1 MSRNLKV
8 VQTTSRV
15 LEIICKV
22 LFILCMVGAIG
33 AMVGVVFLSIANLF
47 PKLVEKIQDESGRKV
62 VQLIGDC
69 LVGVV
74 VSIEGILVSKAHKDY
89 FAMEQKDG
97 TPFTFEGAKA
107 FRTLGIMNMVAPLI
121 AMVVAA
127 IISAIFNCWSDIRLD
142 VSFGLGLSMILLS
155 FVFAYGAEIE
165 QGKEDCCKE
174 ECHKDECRHHDEGHE
189 GCCRRHEGE
198 HHCCCREEAEE
209 ATEAVEEAEA
219 APETPA
225 IEEK

>member
-1 MSRNLKV
+1 MSKNLKV

-15 LEIICKV
+15 LEIICKIV
-22 LFILCMVGAIG
+22 FILCMVGAIG
-33 AMVGVVFLSIANLF
+33 AMVGVVFLSIANFF
-47 PKLVEKIQDESGRKV
+47 PKLVDKIQEESGRKV
-62 VQLIGDC
+62 LQLIGDC

-74 VSIEGILVSKAHKDY
+74 VSIEGIIVSKAHKDD

-127 IISAIFNCWSDIRLD
+127 IISAIFNCWSDVRLD
-142 VSFGLGLSMILLS
+142 VSFGLGISMILLS

-165 QGKEDCCKE
+165 QGKEESCC
-174 ECHKDECRHHDEGHE
+174 KDECRHHDEGHE
-189 GCCRRHEGE
+189 GCCRRHEEE

-209 ATEAVEEAEA
+209 ATEAVEEPEAEEA
-219 APETPA
+219 PA